1 MPSVRERAT
10 LGEAFDPQRNS
21 LNFLRYVLALGVIV
35 SHAYVFMARPEGPPA
50 WGGGTLGHWCLS
62 SFFLM
67 SGVLITASRFQ
78 RSASRYWWDRFLRL
92 VPGIATVLVVT
103 AFVFAPLS
111 TVLGAGHWE
120 PGSSVTYVL
129 RNLFTLYA
137 PLLNQNAIESTLLI
151 PGQAG
156 GLAPWNFSLWSI
168 FLEVCCYAGI
178 GVLVSVVPRRWV
190 GPLVVAAAVLLTGLA
205 LITEIRGVSFIIDL
219 AVPATLAFVVGS
231 ALWIYRDR
239 VPAGPVALA
248 LSIAWLIVAST
259 TDLALAITP
268 LALGIVVIRLGDL
281 LPFHKF
287 GRKRDM
293 TYGVYIYGMPVQM
306 LLIVAAQGRGI
317 EMSMPVNLAL
327 MFPLVAAFGWMS
339 FTLVEG
345 PAMQLRRREPWF
357 GLFTPGRFSPRRLVP
372 AGVAVGLVM
381 FGGTAAAAAA
391 NQLPPR
397 MQVVVS
403 DVLGQVGIDVPMP
416 ELEPA
421 PIEAAK
427 TPATPAPTEVP
438 DGAAPA
444 DERPTDPSTREPGRQ
459 PTVPVG
465 PDSDRQRPD
474 DSDDDTDLPKAP
486 VPDLPK
492 APVPDLP
499 KVPVPDVPDV
509 PDVQIPDV
517 SELKAPDVSELKAP
531 DVSELKAPPVVKDG
545 ASLVPNTSELKV
557 P

>member
-1 MPSVRERAT
+1 MAAT
-10 LGEAFDPQRNS
+10 L
-21 LNFLRYVLALGVIV
+21 VIG
-35 SHAYVFMARPEGPPA
+35 F
-50 WGGGTLGHWCLS
+50 
-62 SFFLM
+62 
-67 SGVLITASRFQ
+67 
-78 RSASRYWWDRFLRL
+78 
-92 VPGIATVLVVT
+92 
-103 AFVFAPLS
+103 
-111 TVLGAGHWE
+111 
-120 PGSSVTYVL
+120 
-129 RNLFTLYA
+129 
-137 PLLNQNAIESTLLI
+137 AIERGAHLSRGALQQLHAQVCFELLH
-151 PGQAG
+151 PVSPV
-156 GLAPWNFSLWSI
+156 LMLTMVTELLLVLKPWL
-168 FLEVCCYAGI
+168 
-178 GVLVSVVPRRWV
+178 
-190 GPLVVAAAVLLTGLA
+190 
-205 LITEIRGVSFIIDL
+205 
-219 AVPATLAFVVGS
+219 
-231 ALWIYRDR
+231 
-239 VPAGPVALA
+239 
-248 LSIAWLIVAST
+248 
-259 TDLALAITP
+259 
-268 LALGIVVIRLGDL
+268 IRLGDL
-281 LPFHKF
+281 LPFHQF

-545 ASLVPNTSELKV
+545 AKLVPDASELKL